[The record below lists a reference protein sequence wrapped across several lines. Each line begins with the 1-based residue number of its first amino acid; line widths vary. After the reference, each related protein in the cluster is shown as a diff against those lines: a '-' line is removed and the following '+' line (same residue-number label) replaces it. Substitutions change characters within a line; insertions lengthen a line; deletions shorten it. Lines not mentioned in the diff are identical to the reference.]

1 MMHNTYSTYNI
12 ILFFF
17 LNKNE
22 ETQQEKVKLMLQHLL
37 RINKYSLGQKDTAE
51 TKRNKTKDKNKKKTD
66 VEKGVNICN

>member
-17 LNKNE
+17 LNKKK

-37 RINKYSLGQKDTAE
+37 RFNKYSLGQKDRAE
-51 TKRNKTKDKNKKKTD
+51 TKRNKTKDKNKKKQM
-66 VEKGVNICN
+66 